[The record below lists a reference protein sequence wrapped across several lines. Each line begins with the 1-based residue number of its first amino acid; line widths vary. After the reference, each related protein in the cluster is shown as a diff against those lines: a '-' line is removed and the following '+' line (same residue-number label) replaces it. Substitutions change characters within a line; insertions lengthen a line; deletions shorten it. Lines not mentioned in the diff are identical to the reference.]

1 MATVNLI
8 TFIFSYSFM
17 IKDKRTKIKYFFV
30 WIPIIIFFF
39 GYNIALRLES
49 NTHGL
54 VPYLNI
60 ILSKPDVIFHNTL
73 FNIYYTFIFG
83 FVATSE
89 TIKLYQENIS
99 NLLTCINPL
108 PGSLT
113 NWYLFSQKLRIN
125 IYAPFTAI
133 GEMAKFPVFSFFY
146 YIFLGYYFSF
156 CDFYIKTAIIA
167 KRYFAPAIIIILL
180 CLFILFSFEYN
191 LRSSI
196 SFIYYFAFILFL
208 FIRKINW
215 KSYIFFFFNFILNKL
230 GYLFGVFV
238 FVPNR
243 VKPYLVLILFLT
255 SIILYRKS
263 NFTSLI
269 KKALPLLVLFFM
281 YLLSLFYTSDLNQ
294 GVLLI
299 VRMLPLIIL
308 PFSFSLIGTNNTELF
323 FSKFKTAFIFC
334 LVIYSI
340 FILFYLYKLDC
351 LFGNNSLNY
360 GYSYITNEFYGF
372 NDHPIYISSY
382 YCIGLLL
389 IIYNNK
395 SNIYIS
401 SFSFIIILLGLILL
415 SRKGSIIA
423 FFLILIYYFILNKKN
438 VLKILF
444 IIFTLIILIFTIP

>member
-1 MATVNLI
+1 MEKVKNL
-8 TFIFSYSFM
+8 
-17 IKDKRTKIKYFFV
+17 
-30 WIPIIIFFF
+30 
-39 GYNIALRLES
+39 
-49 NTHGL
+49 
-54 VPYLNI
+54 
-60 ILSKPDVIFHNTL
+60 
-73 FNIYYTFIFG
+73 
-83 FVATSE
+83 
-89 TIKLYQENIS
+89 
-99 NLLTCINPL
+99 
-108 PGSLT
+108 
-113 NWYLFSQKLRIN
+113 
-125 IYAPFTAI
+125 
-133 GEMAKFPVFSFFY
+133 
-146 YIFLGYYFSF
+146 
-156 CDFYIKTAIIA
+156 
-167 KRYFAPAIIIILL
+167 
-180 CLFILFSFEYN
+180 
-191 LRSSI
+191 
-196 SFIYYFAFILFL
+196 
-208 FIRKINW
+208 
-215 KSYIFFFFNFILNKL
+215 FNFILNKL
-230 GYLFGVFV
+230 GYLFGMFV

-263 NFTSLI
+263 NFTALI

-281 YLLSLFYTSDLNQ
+281 YLLSLFYTSNLNQ

-340 FILFYLYKLDC
+340 FTLFYLYKLDC

-444 IIFTLIILIFTIP
+444 IIFTSIILIFTIPELKNRFLELTDSEKQNNSSTAIRELIIENSLKLTLESKFIGFGAGSVQKELNKQYYENKNFSFIKENYNAHNQYVQIILTVGFVGFLIFLTAMFYLTINLNYNKNYFGVASLIYFYILFITESYLQRQNGIIFFSLIISLIIFSKKIKEIKPFFNKLST